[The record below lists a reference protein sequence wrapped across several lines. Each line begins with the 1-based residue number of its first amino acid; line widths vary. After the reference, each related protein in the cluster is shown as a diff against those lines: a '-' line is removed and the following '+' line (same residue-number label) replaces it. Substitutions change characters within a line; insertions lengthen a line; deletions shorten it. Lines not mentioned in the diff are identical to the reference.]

1 MAATTASELGDH
13 AEAVRQLTLVIESR
27 STIVSRTPQLATEAD
42 WQLAEYFIR
51 RARSQQE
58 IGDLKAA
65 VSDCSNAIELFNHSL
80 LNGET
85 TSDADSKGLEIQ
97 LSALTIR
104 GHTHE
109 QLERYTES
117 AVDFEEVVQLSTA
130 SGVST
135 GLAVVALAR
144 VQRAAK
150 AAAAM
155 AAANGPKIDSWM
167 SVPRPGLR
175 RFENRGKAGKAF

>member
-1 MAATTASELGDH
+1 MAATTASALGDH

-27 STIVSRTPQLATEAD
+27 ITIISGNLQASTEAAE
-42 WQLAEYFIR
+42 QLAECFVS
-51 RARSQQE
+51 RAKSQQE

-65 VSDCSNAIELFNHSL
+65 VSDCSNAIQLF
-80 LNGET
+80 
-85 TSDADSKGLEIQ
+85 ADSLSNEATTAETDSSGLEMKM
-97 LSALTIR
+97 SALTIR
-104 GHTHE
+104 GHAHE

-117 AVDFEEVVQLSTA
+117 AADLEEVVRLSTA
-130 SGVST
+130 GGIST

-150 AAAAM
+150 AAAAL